1 MTFGLVIAS
10 FSLPEWQAVKM
21 TFFAHYPRLAYMHS
35 VDHRILS
42 LQPSLFYFGNDL
54 IYFITDYC
62 QIQFVIPK
70 PVPCVVLIGRCSPS
84 YLSPSLFVQPPSFY
98 CTHWLYLFC
107 LKPTSA
113 DFSEDSQDDEY
124 ADVPSV
130 KQTSSWPQPKKEH
143 SASAVRVKRTEKPVS
158 QQLLLQISK

>member
-21 TFFAHYPRLAYMHS
+21 TFFAHCPRLAYMHS
-35 VDHRILS
+35 AGHRILS
-42 LQPSLFYFGNDL
+42 LQPSFFYFGNDL

-62 QIQFVIPK
+62 QIVIPK
-70 PVPCVVLIGRCSPS
+70 PVPCVVLIGRCSLS
-84 YLSPSLFVQPPSFY
+84 YLLPSLFVWPPSLY
-98 CTHWLYLFC
+98 YTHWLFLFC